1 MPGAYPLTI
10 EIPTGPE
17 KIPPVKVL
25 TNWLIFI
32 PQFIWLYIL
41 SIVAFLAAI
50 VCWFSIVFTGSAPE
64 SLSVFIAGV
73 IRYQWRVITGL
84 FEWAE
89 PYPPFAPIP
98 QGFADPGGYPAE
110 LNVTPVSGDR
120 NRVTVLVRIIL
131 CHSAGHCVVPP
142 QHRQRHLPSHFV
154 VHRPVHRAME
164 PVTEDFLHWRVPVA
178 TSGELLLFAVARRVS
193 AVQPGALGTNGLRS
207 ERLESARV
215 AERARSA
222 MRSGGE
228 TTP

>member
-1 MPGAYPLTI
+1 MPGAYPLTVDT
-10 EIPTGPE
+10 PPGPE

-32 PQFIWLYIL
+32 PQFIWAYIL

-50 VCWFSIVFTGSAPE
+50 VCWFSIVFTGTAPE

-110 LNVTPVSGDR
+110 L
-120 NRVTVLVRIIL
+120 
-131 CHSAGHCVVPP
+131 C
-142 QHRQRHLPSHFV
+142 
-154 VHRPVHRAME
+154 
-164 PVTEDFLHWRVPVA
+164 
-178 TSGELLLFAVARRVS
+178 
-193 AVQPGALGTNGLRS
+193 
-207 ERLESARV
+207 
-215 AERARSA
+215 SA
-222 MRSGGE
+222 MVCGL
-228 TTP
+228 TM

>member
-1 MPGAYPLTI
+1 M
-10 EIPTGPE
+10 IPTGPA

-41 SIVAFLAAI
+41 NIVAFLAAI
-50 VCWFSIVFTGSAPE
+50 VCWFSIVFTGTAPE

-110 LNVTPVSGDR
+110 LNVTPGSGER

-131 CHSAGHCVVPP
+131 VIP
-142 QHRQRHLPSHFV
+142 QIIVLYVLNIVNGICLLISWFIALFTGEWNPSLKNFCIGV
-154 VHRPVHRAME
+154 FRWQ
-164 PVTEDFLHWRVPVA
+164 LRVA
-178 TSGELLLFAVARRVS
+178 SYFLLLHDEYPPFS
-193 AVQPGALGTNGLRS
+193 
-207 ERLESARV
+207 LE
-215 AERARSA
+215 
-222 MRSGGE
+222 
-228 TTP
+228 P